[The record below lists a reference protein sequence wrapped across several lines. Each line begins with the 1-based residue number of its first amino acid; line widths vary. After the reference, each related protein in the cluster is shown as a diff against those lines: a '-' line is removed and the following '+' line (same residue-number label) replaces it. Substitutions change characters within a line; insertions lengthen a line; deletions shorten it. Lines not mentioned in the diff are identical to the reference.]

1 MRVIFSKGR
10 SIALTPPPEM
20 LTKEI
25 EDSQTRLSFLKGI
38 AEELGIS
45 DNAASDSI
53 DGELKISDKVI
64 VDFRTR
70 FDRLKTEIAQKRDEL
85 RDIISEAE
93 DLVDCNER
101 ALESMEEAADALSE
115 IL

>member
-1 MRVIFSKGR
+1 M
-10 SIALTPPPEM
+10 
-20 LTKEI
+20 
-25 EDSQTRLSFLKGI
+25 
-38 AEELGIS
+38 
-45 DNAASDSI
+45 
-53 DGELKISDKVI
+53 KISDKVI

-101 ALESMEEAADALSE
+101 ALENMEEAADALSE